1 MSPPGN
7 FEPAVRAMDSQILSG
22 QPLQA
27 RTVLQSR
34 GPSDFRRLG
43 QSMHCGTATRLEVR
57 LAPKLIRRIVY
68 GD

>member
-7 FEPAVRAMDSQILSG
+7 FEPAVRAMDGQILSG

-27 RTVLQSR
+27 RTVLQPR

-43 QSMHCGTATRLEVR
+43 QPMHCRTATRLEVR
-57 LAPKLIRRIVY
+57 LVPKLIRRIVH